1 MKKVFAKSL
10 LVAAMFSVAGSA
22 LAVQKDIT
30 VTANVDA
37 ALDMTQTDNTAL
49 PKAVEMQYLP
59 GQGLQSYQLMTKI
72 WSNDVTKD
80 VKMQLVSPAQLV
92 QSLDASKIV
101 PLTVTWG
108 GEEIKADAATTF
120 TATKIFASDALT
132 NGSLAKNLM
141 FAQTT
146 KGVLETG
153 TVSDSYD
160 RKNHDHLSAFTGTYS
175 STLAVSRYGVNLGAS
190 GTDDLLGAVLVDVKG
205 FSEQDEESQDLQLE
219 ARVAGSRT
227 LQLGQSDSVLFPYP
241 GFQSGFVEVNDSSQ
255 GNQQG
260 TTNIINGAGN
270 RELMLLP
277 GKLRYREVSASFNYN
292 YIGRLL
298 LPASVEKFPLV
309 GLNSAMLLVA
319 EDGGFTLEINGSEKE
334 LYLLSGQQFLKCP
347 LSVVKKRASIRY
359 SGDVTCSVVTY
370 SQLPESIQVQAQLK
384 QPKLRGNV
392 QTAQREVAP

>member
-1 MKKVFAKSL
+1 
-10 LVAAMFSVAGSA
+10 
-22 LAVQKDIT
+22 
-30 VTANVDA
+30 
-37 ALDMTQTDNTAL
+37 
-49 PKAVEMQYLP
+49 
-59 GQGLQSYQLMTKI
+59 
-72 WSNDVTKD
+72 
-80 VKMQLVSPAQLV
+80 
-92 QSLDASKIV
+92 
-101 PLTVTWG
+101 
-108 GEEIKADAATTF
+108 
-120 TATKIFASDALT
+120 
-132 NGSLAKNLM
+132 
-141 FAQTT
+141 
-146 KGVLETG
+146 
-153 TVSDSYD
+153 
-160 RKNHDHLSAFTGTYS
+160 GTYS

-298 LPASVEKFPLV
+298 LPAAVKKFPIV